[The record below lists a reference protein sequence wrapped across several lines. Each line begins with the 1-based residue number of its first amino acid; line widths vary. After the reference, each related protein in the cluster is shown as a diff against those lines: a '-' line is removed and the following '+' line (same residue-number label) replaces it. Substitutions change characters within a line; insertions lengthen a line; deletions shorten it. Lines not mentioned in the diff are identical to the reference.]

1 MNRNK
6 IKNVKNGIIE
16 SVHYIYGH
24 LYNKQQLAV
33 MFDQCVKDEDFAPKE
48 IKVEESLDVCELFG
62 KTPEELCAYFK
73 QLEKQFGVGTFE
85 QKWSG
90 YEDNYFVYE
99 HKGFEDD
106 DSIENRIYKIVI
118 KYVDDKALLRE
129 KELAKEKRI
138 KELEAELAKLKSK
151 NTNK

>member
-6 IKNVKNGIIE
+6 IKNAVIE
-16 SVHYIYGH
+16 SAYYIYGH
-24 LYNKQQLAV
+24 IYNKKQLAV
-33 MFDQCVKDEDFAPKE
+33 MFDQCIKDEDFMPKE
-48 IKVEESLDVCELFG
+48 IKVKEDLDERKLFG

-90 YEDNYFVYE
+90 YGDNYFVYE

-106 DSIENRIYKIVI
+106 DSIENRIYKMVI
-118 KYVDDKALLRE
+118 KYVDNEVEFRE

-138 KELEAELAKLKSK
+138 KELEAELTKLKSK